1 MSAEILQVII
11 ATYPDEETPDQK
23 LEWLKQ
29 ATKEGQ
35 VDIVDAAVIKKDP
48 DGTIHVKDTANV
60 STGKGAAIGGVI
72 GGVVGLLAG
81 PAGVVLLGSAG
92 AVIGGAIT
100 GGDEGIPDERLQQV
114 GEELEPGTSA
124 VVAVVE
130 PVWIKDVNTEL
141 ANAASNVTIREVKPE
156 VAALLLGST
165 GGEST
170 ENENEG

>member
-1 MSAEILQVII
+1 MSAERLQVII

-29 ATKEGQ
+29 ATKAGQ
-35 VDIVDAAVIKKDP
+35 IDIVDAAVIKKDP
-48 DGTIHVKDTANV
+48 NGTIHIKDTANV

-81 PAGVVLLGSAG
+81 PAGVVILGGAG
-92 AVIGGAIT
+92 ALIGGVVT
-100 GGDEGIPDERLQQV
+100 GGDEGIPDERLQQL

-130 PVWIKDVNTEL
+130 PAWVKEVESKLTE
-141 ANAASNVTIREVKPE
+141 ASSSVTVREVKPE
-156 VAALLLGST
+156 VAAQLMGST
-165 GGEST
+165 GEEST
-170 ENENEG
+170 ENGGKE